1 MCCGRSWDEGH
12 GLWACIRVAAKNGAR
27 VLVRMRAK
35 VCVRV
40 RDKARVWI
48 RARARVRAK
57 VGVIASFMLWLG
69 LKVDVL
75 QIKVRFSGPHVCDD
89 G

>member
-1 MCCGRSWDEGH
+1 
-12 GLWACIRVAAKNGAR
+12 
-27 VLVRMRAK
+27 MRAK

-57 VGVIASFMLWLG
+57 VGLW
-69 LKVDVL
+69 
-75 QIKVRFSGPHVCDD
+75 R
-89 G
+89 